1 MQVAAAIPRL
11 ETADGT
17 VVAERCPVA
26 GSFMARFMGLMGRRE
41 LPPGEGICIQDCG
54 SIHMFFMR
62 FAIDVAFVN
71 AEGRVIHA
79 CHTIRPWRISR
90 PVRGSKAALELP
102 AGTLRSLGID
112 RGSVLKLV

>member
-1 MQVAAAIPRL
+1 VVAAIRRL

-17 VVAERCPVA
+17 VVAERCTVA
-26 GSFMARFMGLMGRRE
+26 ASFLPRLRGLLGRRE
-41 LPPGEGICIQDCG
+41 LPAGEGLCLQDSS

-62 FAIDVAFVN
+62 FAIDVAFVDGD
-71 AEGRVIHA
+71 GRVLHA

-90 PVRGSKAALELP
+90 IVFGSKAAIELP
-102 AGTLRSLGID
+102 AGTLHSFGIG

>member
-1 MQVAAAIPRL
+1 MANASLRL

-17 VVAERCPVA
+17 VVAEHCAVA
-26 GSFMARFMGLMGRRE
+26 TTFLARFRGLMWRRE
-41 LPPGEGICIQDCG
+41 LPVGEGLCIQKCG

-62 FAIDVAFVN
+62 FALDVAFVDGD
-71 AEGRVIHA
+71 GRILHA

-90 PVRGSKAALELP
+90 VVFGSKAALELP
-102 AGTLRSLGID
+102 AGTLRKLGID